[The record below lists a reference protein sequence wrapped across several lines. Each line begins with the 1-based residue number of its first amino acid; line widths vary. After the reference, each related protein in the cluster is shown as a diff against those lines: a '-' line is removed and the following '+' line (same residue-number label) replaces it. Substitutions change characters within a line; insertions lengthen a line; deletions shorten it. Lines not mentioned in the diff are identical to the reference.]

1 MKNTNNRKAVKTKRD
16 KKKVYNQFSDFSR
29 EIPNLVNV
37 GDKYQA
43 RGNVCLGTATNA
55 YTWKPWRFG
64 KKSYLLHPITVI
76 QIGKVKTLYL
86 NTALVCEYL
95 IRNKS
100 RLRELE
106 SAGFKGLKTR
116 SYIVNIQ
123 DLENFCNEESLLIAS

>member
-1 MKNTNNRKAVKTKRD
+1 M
-16 KKKVYNQFSDFSR
+16 
-29 EIPNLVNV
+29 
-37 GDKYQA
+37 
-43 RGNVCLGTATNA
+43 
-55 YTWKPWRFG
+55 
-64 KKSYLLHPITVI
+64 
-76 QIGKVKTLYL
+76 KTLYL